1 MPLRNDIRSST
12 ETYPKALTRHAR
24 QLKIRIQILGNQL
37 IERPSEPMVYMVS
50 KPDNVARAQPHPV
63 NGDRKREAVLAI
75 PMLATNGDGRIE
87 SWLMRILARHA
98 KLDGELFSATI

>member
-1 MPLRNDIRSST
+1 MPIRNGIRSSA
-12 ETYPKALTRHAR
+12 EPYSKALARHAR
-24 QLKIRIQILGNQL
+24 QLKIRIQIPGNQL
-37 IERPSEPMVYMVS
+37 IKRLSEPTVYMVS

-75 PMLATNGDGRIE
+75 PMLAMNGDARIE
-87 SWLMRILARHA
+87 AWLMRILARHA